1 MKNSAPSKNQV
12 FCGLYVLS
20 LSASLQAF
28 DYKIEVL
35 AESFSKVGFNKKK
48 IDIARGIYPTETFV
62 TAVGQGNIYADFLS
76 KDLKDQGHVL
86 EGKVGGTIGG
96 VAYDST
102 KFNQGGSVIY
112 NYIGY

>member
-1 MKNSAPSKNQV
+1 MKNSAPLKNKV

-48 IDIARGIYPTETFV
+48 IDIARGFIL
-62 TAVGQGNIYADFLS
+62 QRL
-76 KDLKDQGHVL
+76 L
-86 EGKVGGTIGG
+86 
-96 VAYDST
+96 
-102 KFNQGGSVIY
+102 
-112 NYIGY
+112 